1 MLNWGTLGWQSN
13 WRRIEPI
20 DPLVGTLWYM
30 APEVL
35 DGLTQVKSDVW
46 SLGITLIELADRR
59 NPFAGCKIDMV
70 LCI

>member
-1 MLNWGTLGWQSN
+1 MAVKLEEDRANRPFS
-13 WRRIEPI
+13 IA
-20 DPLVGTLWYM
+20 GTLWYM

-59 NPFAGCKIDMV
+59 TRLLIVRMMWFYAFEVG
-70 LCI
+70 

>member
-1 MLNWGTLGWQSN
+1 MLLHHDGVVKLCDAVIAAQAS
-13 WRRIEPI
+13 EE
-20 DPLVGTLWYM
+20 VCWYM

>member
-1 MLNWGTLGWQSN
+1 
-13 WRRIEPI
+13 
-20 DPLVGTLWYM
+20 M

-59 NPFAGCKIDMV
+59 NPFAGCNIDVV

>member
-1 MLNWGTLGWQSN
+1 MAVKLVDDRANRPFSIAGT
-13 WRRIEPI
+13 P
-20 DPLVGTLWYM
+20 WYM

-59 NPFAGCKIDMV
+59 NPFADCKNDVV

>member
-1 MLNWGTLGWQSN
+1 MAVKLEEDRVNRPFSIAGTH
-13 WRRIEPI
+13 
-20 DPLVGTLWYM
+20 WYM

-59 NPFAGCKIDMV
+59 NPFADCKNDVV